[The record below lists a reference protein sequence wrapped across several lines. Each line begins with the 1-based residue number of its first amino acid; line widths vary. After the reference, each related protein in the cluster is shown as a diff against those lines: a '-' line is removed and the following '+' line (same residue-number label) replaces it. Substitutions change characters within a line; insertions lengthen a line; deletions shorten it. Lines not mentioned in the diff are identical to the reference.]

1 MARNTKRR
9 PHYSNEEDPR
19 RKAEKRK
26 PAHAKND
33 LTLRSM
39 LSLHPSPLIKGNL
52 REEAIERAKKR
63 PIRER
68 ISAFFR
74 RETNKDYKELIINTE
89 ALERRVA
96 LIENGVLQ
104 AFDVERL
111 DEDEWLEQ
119 SLKEK
124 FKT

>member
-1 MARNTKRR
+1 M
-9 PHYSNEEDPR
+9 E
-19 RKAEKRK
+19 
-26 PAHAKND
+26 PAPISID
-33 LTLRSM
+33 
-39 LSLHPSPLIKGNL
+39 KGKL

-68 ISAFFR
+68 ILAFFR
-74 RETNKDYKELIINTE
+74 RETKQDYKELIINTE

-111 DEDEWLEQ
+111 GRRENGG
-119 SLKEK
+119 SN
-124 FKT
+124 F